1 MLDKIEGIVDI
12 KKIDAQ
18 VDALKRDV
26 VQHVFIETFETYAK
40 ENVFK
45 GQSTALELFVKNR
58 NAYLPTQLREVQL
71 LNNHVENG

>member
-1 MLDKIEGIVDI
+1 MLEKIEGTVDTTL
-12 KKIDAQ
+12 IDAQ
-18 VDALKRDV
+18 VDGLKKEV
-26 VQHVFIETFETYAK
+26 VQHAFIKTFETYAN

-71 LNNHVENG
+71 LNNHMEKG